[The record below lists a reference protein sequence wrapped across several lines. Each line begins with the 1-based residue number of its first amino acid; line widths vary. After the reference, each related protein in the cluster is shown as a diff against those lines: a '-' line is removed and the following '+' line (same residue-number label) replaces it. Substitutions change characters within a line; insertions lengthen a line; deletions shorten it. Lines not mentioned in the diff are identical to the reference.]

1 MFIKGFDENLCC
13 RGFQFEIG
21 KEYDTGYT
29 EDLELCSD
37 KVFHFCRSLAQVH
50 HYYDVSENNRYC
62 EIEVL
67 GDLIKDNEKCGSNKI
82 RIVREILG
90 DELQCLKGLK
100 NGNIGNIG
108 NYNTGHWN
116 TGDYNFGDYNTGHW
130 NTGHRNTGNCN
141 TGNCNTGDWNSGN

>member
-100 NGNIGNIG
+100 NGNIG
-108 NYNTGHWN
+108 T
-116 TGDYNFGDYNTGHW
+116 YNTGHW

-141 TGNCNTGDWNSGN
+141 TGDWNILYGNI